1 MRDEKPD
8 KASKNKAIWAMVF
21 SKDGKYLAAAGQD
34 KVVRVWAVIT
44 NAENREAHEQEE
56 DEVKGGE
63 GMRLTAPVFK
73 SKPIREYH
81 GHTGSVLDLSWS
93 KVWLFHLVLI

>member
-1 MRDEKPD
+1 M
-8 KASKNKAIWAMVF
+8 MF
-21 SKDGKYLAAAGQD
+21 SKDGRYLAAAGQD

-44 NAENREAHEQEE
+44 NAADREAHEQEE
-56 DEVKGGE
+56 DEMKGTQ

-73 SKPIREYH
+73 TKPVREYY

-93 KVWLFHLVLI
+93 KVRTLFYFFFCQPGCIEC